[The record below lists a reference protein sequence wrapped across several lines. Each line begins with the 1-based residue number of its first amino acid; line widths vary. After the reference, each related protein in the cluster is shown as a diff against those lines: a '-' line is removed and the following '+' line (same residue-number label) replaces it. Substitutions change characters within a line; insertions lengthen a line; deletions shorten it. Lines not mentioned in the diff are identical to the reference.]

1 MSISIMVHLDT
12 DKDYQPSWYFGEVNG
27 RNYVAVRFSDSTVYL
42 NYAQA
47 KALCEKLLIDLNE
60 QISKERAKAQEL
72 LNTFAE

>member
-1 MSISIMVHLDT
+1 MSISVSIHLDT
-12 DKDYQPSWYFGEVNG
+12 DEDYQASWYFGEVSNG
-27 RNYVAVRFSDSTVYL
+27 KYVAVRLGGATAYL
-42 NYAQA
+42 SYAQA